1 MSKDKEGMNETILV
15 VDDEAKIRATLRG
28 VLSDEGFRVLDAD
41 GSTRVLDL
49 VATQRPHLVILDIWM
64 PQIDGIELLEQLKAS
79 APALPVIVVS
89 GHGTIETAVRAI
101 KLGAADF
108 IEKPFSLDT
117 LLRSVYRALGRHPT
131 DNVSRGEPSGAAL
144 GGAHRRDPPALAAG
158 QRHCV

>member
-64 PQIDGIELLEQLKAS
+64 PQIDGIELLEQLRAS

-108 IEKPFSLDT
+108 IEKPFSHDQT
-117 LLRSVYRALGRHPT
+117 E
-131 DNVSRGEPSGAAL
+131 RGGAGAGAAL
-144 GGAHRRDPPALAAG
+144 GGAHRRYPPALAAG